1 MIRPSDTTGGLSR
14 PNTFRPLTI
23 SGGIRAAAGRTPDK
37 AALGMDG
44 RQLRY
49 RDLVDRIDRVSNAA
63 RAGLGLTRGERVAL
77 LAPNC
82 PELVELVC
90 GLSAVGIAAVMVNPR
105 LTAPEIGY
113 ICADSGAR
121 AMLVHPALAD
131 LARAADL
138 PGIERMIE
146 LGPDYEDWLAKAAA
160 TPPEVAVEEWDVFA
174 MHYTAGTTGEPKG
187 VLLPHRSRALTFF
200 GMAVE
205 YGCYSPADRALA
217 IAPMFHGA
225 GFAFAVAP
233 VFFGGYCEILPRFDP
248 ERALELMADCA
259 VTNTFMVPTHFQA
272 VFALD
277 EGVLNGHR
285 TPALRT
291 IVSNAAPLAQATK
304 ERIVGYFGEGI
315 LHETY
320 GSTEAGIV
328 CNLRPED
335 QLRKQQCVGLPFPC
349 TEVRLLGDDGLDVAP
364 GEVGELYSR
373 SPYLFNGYWGRPEA
387 TAAALREGW
396 LTVGDLAR
404 RDEEGYLYI
413 VDRKKDMIISGGVN
427 VYPRE
432 IEEWLLRHSAVAEA
446 AVIGV
451 PDEYWGEAVQACVV
465 RRPGAKVT
473 AGQLMAHCEG
483 HLARYKLPRAIAFVD
498 ALPRNAAGKVL
509 KRQMRDAFNGRGAS

>member
-1 MIRPSDTTGGLSR
+1 MTRRRESGPAPSR
-14 PNTFRPLTI
+14 PPTYRPLTI

-37 AALGMDG
+37 PALGMDG
-44 RQLRY
+44 RSLCY
-49 RDLVDRIDRVSNAA
+49 RDLVERIDRVSNAA
-63 RAGLGLTRGERVAL
+63 RAGLGLARGERVAL

-105 LTAPEIGY
+105 LTAAEIAY

-121 AMLVHPALAD
+121 AMLVHPELED
-131 LARAADL
+131 LARSADL
-138 PGIERMIE
+138 PGIEQIIV
-146 LGPDYEDWLAKAAA
+146 LGPGYEDWLGRAAA
-160 TPPEVAVEEWDVFA
+160 TPPGAAVEEWDVFA

-200 GMAVE
+200 GMAAE
-205 YGCYSPADRALA
+205 YGCYGPADRALA

-248 ERALELMADCA
+248 ERALGLMADCA

-272 VFALD
+272 LFAL
-277 EGVLNGHR
+277 GAQVLQRQR

-291 IVSNAAPLAQATK
+291 IVSNAAPLAQAMK
-304 ERIVGYFGEGI
+304 ERIVAYFGEGI

-349 TEVRLLGDDGLDVAP
+349 TEVRLLGDDGREVAP
-364 GEVGELYSR
+364 GEVGELHSL

-387 TAAALREGW
+387 TAQALREGW

-432 IEEWLLRHSAVAEA
+432 IEEHLLRHPGVAEA

-451 PDEYWGEAVQACVV
+451 PDEYWGEAVRACVV
-465 RRPGAKVT
+465 RRPGADVT

-483 HLARYKLPRAIAFVD
+483 HLARYKLPRVIAFVD
-498 ALPRNAAGKVL
+498 ELPRNAAGKVL
-509 KRQMRDAFNGRGAS
+509 KRQLRDTFERGTGA